1 MRHTFKEFTDRYYM
15 LNEGM
20 SRKQLDSRSLKNAAV
35 AIAKRLLGNADWQVG
50 KTKIFLKV
58 RYKRN

>member
-20 SRKQLDSRSLKNAAV
+20 SRKQLDSQSLKNAAV
-35 AIAKRLLGNADWQVG
+35 AIAKRLLRNADWQVG